1 MSDLVGNPEDQ
12 LSHVAAQIE
21 ETQRKLEI
29 NFGLKKRGCIT
40 DVKWWRQ
47 KL

>member
-12 LSHVAAQIE
+12 LSCVAIE

-29 NFGLKKRGCIT
+29 NFGLKKKRGCIT
-40 DVKWWRQ
+40 VKWWIQ
-47 KL
+47 IP